1 MFPTAFTKTLHTLDR
16 PGLGAAFFRLALA
29 LLLLAVLGY
38 WAVRVPVA
46 LYETSTDAR
55 LEISASATIV
65 QSSMTGRIVE
75 SNLALGRK
83 VAKGDV
89 LLRMDSRPEQLAVRE
104 QQARI
109 SSIEPQIQA
118 LNSQIAEE
126 EATGIA
132 EQRASVS
139 AVEEAK
145 QKVRE
150 AETPAKAAR
159 LERQRYERLKREGL
173 APDREVE
180 KAIAESE
187 QRDQAVLTARAAI
200 DRLEREQKTRDQQR
214 LVRIATIRT
223 EITRLQTAKSE
234 AKASVERAGYDV
246 ELREIRAPVG
256 GTIGEAS
263 VLLPGS
269 VLREGTRVAAIVP
282 SGNLRIVAFFPPQ
295 SAHGRIQPEAKAK
308 LRLKGYPWT
317 EFGAV
322 EARVTHVALESVDG
336 RGARVELEVLDSPTL
351 KVAPSHGMPGELEV
365 EVERTPPLH
374 LIMRTAGQWLTTV
387 RKP

>member
-16 PGLGAAFFRLALA
+16 PGLGAAFLRLFLA
-29 LLLLAVLGY
+29 LLLLAALGF

-46 LYETSTDAR
+46 LYETSADAR
-55 LEISASATIV
+55 LEIFESATVV
-65 QSSMTGRIVE
+65 QSSMTGRIIE

-83 VAKGDV
+83 VTKGDV
-89 LLRMDSRPEQLAVRE
+89 LLRMDARPEQLAVRE

-109 SSIEPQIQA
+109 TSIDPQIQA
-118 LNSQIAEE
+118 LNAQIAEE
-126 EATGIA
+126 EEAGRA
-132 EQRASVS
+132 ERAASVS

-159 LERQRYERLKREGL
+159 LERQRYERLKRERL

-187 QRDQAVLTARAAI
+187 QRDQAVLTAKAAI

-223 EITRLQTAKSE
+223 EITRLQTTKSE
-234 AKASVERAGYDV
+234 ARASVERAGYDV
-246 ELREIRAPVG
+246 ELREIRAPVD
-256 GTIGEAS
+256 GTIGEAP

-269 VLREGTRVAAIVP
+269 VLREGTRIAAIVP
-282 SGNLRIVAFFPPQ
+282 SGKLRIVAFFPPQ
-295 SAHGRIQPEAKAK
+295 AAHGRIQPDARAK

-317 EFGAV
+317 EFGVV
-322 EARVTHVALESVDG
+322 EASVARVAAESLDG
-336 RGARVELEVLDSPTL
+336 RARVELEVLDSPTL
-351 KVAPSHGMPGELEV
+351 RTSLSHGMPGELEV

-374 LIMRTAGQWLTTV
+374 LIMRTAGQWLTAV